1 MLQLYSRPIFV
12 ASLHLLNLFLTM
24 AEKITKK
31 KLLQE
36 MDEKLQELNLLKSA
50 LEGDSSRKQEDLDNY
65 KKQFYTLIN
74 KKK

>member
-1 MLQLYSRPIFV
+1 
-12 ASLHLLNLFLTM
+12 M

-36 MDEKLQELNLLKSA
+36 MDQKLQELNLLKSA
-50 LEGDSSRKQEDLDNY
+50 LESDSSRKQEDLDNY